1 MHASF
6 KPAQL
11 TQCLRSKCKLSCNNC
26 QAGFVSILLNA
37 LCMLECFW
45 VRLSQG
51 TTRCLS

>member
-1 MHASF
+1 MHATF
-6 KPAQL
+6 QPAQL
-11 TQCLRSKCKLSCNNC
+11 TQSRRSKCNLSCYYC
-26 QAGFVSILLNA
+26 QARFVSILLNA